1 MPYGGSEAAA
11 VIRVC
16 VVASASLLLRYVC
29 VFASVLRGRVL
40 GRSDPDP
47 LCDRGGVL
55 GDPVDGGGVHDGAV
69 HGRAVDLVE
78 SHDFEAHCLSL
89 RRAVYV
95 VVHGLRVT
103 NIPYAKEIFR
113 TANY

>member
-16 VVASASLLLRYVC
+16 VVASASLLLRRYVC

-40 GRSDPDP
+40 GRSDPEP
-47 LCDRGGVL
+47 LSDRGGL
-55 GDPVDGGGVHDGAV
+55 LNDPVDGGGVHDGAV

-78 SHDFEAHCLSL
+78 SHDFEVHWLSL
-89 RRAVYV
+89 RPSAYV
-95 VVHGLRVT
+95 VVTGVRGTIIH
-103 NIPYAKEIFR
+103 Y
-113 TANY
+113 